1 MLSGLLTTI
10 SSPFSSF
17 RSGGG
22 NQAILGGEM
31 EMYYDEKLKRWVDP
45 SDPDSMK
52 PVDDI
57 APPPTDAQ
65 PSAAKGDTPPPA
77 QPAALGAEDAVG
89 DLMTPPPSFRKRRK
103 QSRSVS
109 SPALLSPGKADAPA
123 GFGNENSTPNGVP
136 LPMPPGAATDG
147 PQHTPAQI
155 LVPGVPSETSGATPA
170 KKSKT
175 KHSTQKKKKE
185 KKKNKTVKESK
196 KGKDTKKA
204 KRDKKKK

>member
-1 MLSGLLTTI
+1 
-10 SSPFSSF
+10 
-17 RSGGG
+17 
-22 NQAILGGEM
+22 M

-65 PSAAKGDTPPPA
+65 PSAAKGDTPPA

-89 DLMTPPPSFRKRRK
+89 DLMTPPPSFRRRRK
-103 QSRSVS
+103 QNRSVS
-109 SPALLSPGKADAPA
+109 SPALLSPGKADASA
-123 GFGNENSTPNGVP
+123 GFGDGNSTPGV
-136 LPMPPGAATDG
+136 LPMPAGAAQDG

-155 LVPGVPSETSGATPA
+155 LVPGVPSETCGETPA
-170 KKSKT
+170 KKTKT
-175 KHSTQKKKKE
+175 KHGRKKKE
-185 KKKNKTVKESK
+185 SKKGKKEGKKSGKKKKESK

-204 KRDKKKK
+204 KKKAAANKSHGSG

>member
-1 MLSGLLTTI
+1 
-10 SSPFSSF
+10 
-17 RSGGG
+17 
-22 NQAILGGEM
+22 
-31 EMYYDEKLKRWVDP
+31 
-45 SDPDSMK
+45 
-52 PVDDI
+52 
-57 APPPTDAQ
+57 
-65 PSAAKGDTPPPA
+65 
-77 QPAALGAEDAVG
+77 
-89 DLMTPPPSFRKRRK
+89 MTPPPSFRRRRK

-123 GFGNENSTPNGVP
+123 GFGDENSTPNGVP

-155 LVPGVPSETSGATPA
+155 LVPGVPSETSGETPA

-175 KHSTQKKKKE
+175 KHSTKGQKKKKE
-185 KKKNKTVKESK
+185 KKRNKTAKESK